1 MIPEIQNTK
10 RQIGLVGFCSDENSS
25 FLRGA
30 AEAPPL
36 IREALYSDASNLWSE
51 SGVDLGRED
60 VFFEAGDVTPDEPKA
75 IEDSIADLLGQGLRP
90 LSLGGDHSITYPI
103 IRAIARAHPA
113 LSILHF
119 DAHPDLYH
127 DFRGNPH
134 SHASPFA
141 RIMEEKLAQRLVQVG
156 IRTMNGHQKEQAAR
170 FGVEVFE
177 MKEIKDGLS
186 LTFATPVY
194 ISLDIDALD
203 PAFAP
208 GVSHREPGGLTTRQV
223 IEMVQ
228 TINAPVIGADV
239 VEFNPRMDQTGMTAV
254 VCAKILKELA
264 AKMLGGGNDS
274 IDLSTVYLLS
284 LWERIKVRDLG
295 CGGKILTP
303 SPIGRG
309 LG

>member
-1 MIPEIQNTK
+1 MSH
-10 RQIGLVGFCSDENSS
+10 RIGLVGFCSDGNSS

-36 IREALYSDASNLWSE
+36 IRAALYSDASNLWSE
-51 SGVDLGRED
+51 SGIDLGGED
-60 VFFEAGDVTPDEPKA
+60 VFFEAGDVTTDEPET
-75 IEDSIADLLGQGLRP
+75 IERVVSALLGQGLRP

-103 IRAIARAHPA
+103 VRAVARAHPA

-141 RIMEEKLAQRLVQVG
+141 RIMEEKLGQRLAQVG
-156 IRTMNGHQKEQAAR
+156 IRTMNGHQREQAER
-170 FGVEVFE
+170 FGVEVIE
-177 MKEIKDGLS
+177 MKDMKDDLQ
-186 LTFATPVY
+186 LRFETPVY
-194 ISLDIDALD
+194 VSVDMDALD

-223 IEMVQ
+223 IEIIQ
-228 TINAPVIGADV
+228 SINAPVIGADI
-239 VEFNPRMDQTGMTAV
+239 VEFNPKMDTTGMTAV

-264 AKMLGGGNDS
+264 AKMLGG
-274 IDLSTVYLLS
+274 
-284 LWERIKVRDLG
+284 
-295 CGGKILTP
+295 
-303 SPIGRG
+303 
-309 LG
+309 